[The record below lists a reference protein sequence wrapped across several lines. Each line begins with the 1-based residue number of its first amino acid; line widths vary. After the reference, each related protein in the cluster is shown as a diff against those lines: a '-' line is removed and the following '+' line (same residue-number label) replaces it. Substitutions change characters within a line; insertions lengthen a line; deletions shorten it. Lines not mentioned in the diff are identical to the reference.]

1 VELIRELIQTII
13 VIVVLGVLVEMLL
26 PSGDMRRYVKMVMG
40 LLIIMAILQAAAD
53 VVNSDFMQ
61 EVPAVT
67 VSETGT
73 PPMED
78 IMAAGQ
84 ELAGQD
90 REKAEKQFSEGLSD
104 QVMALVGMN
113 GEIQALDARV
123 SLDGDNNSDIK
134 EITIVF
140 NAAGESTVSHR
151 TGTGGQSTAGTSGGN
166 TLVQP
171 VVVELDGES
180 QADEP
185 NPVKAVKPEQ
195 KQAAADLTKMVA
207 QFYNLKPDQVKY
219 EFQE

>member
-1 VELIRELIQTII
+1 
-13 VIVVLGVLVEMLL
+13 
-26 PSGDMRRYVKMVMG
+26 
-40 LLIIMAILQAAAD
+40 
-53 VVNSDFMQ
+53 
-61 EVPAVT
+61 
-67 VSETGT
+67 
-73 PPMED
+73 
-78 IMAAGQ
+78 MAAGQ

-151 TGTGGQSTAGTSGGN
+151 AGTGGQSAAGTSGGN
-166 TLVQP
+166 SLVQP

-195 KQAAADLTKMVA
+195 KQAAADLAKMVA